1 MFLARRECASPW
13 SGPGCSFL
21 LVQAAYETE
30 DNGGGGGP
38 AIWVSLGGRNNI
50 GNSRII
56 KAMESGPGT
65 GSGVLIS
72 QESIN
77 RKGGR
82 AE

>member
-30 DNGGGGGP
+30 DNGGDDP
-38 AIWVSLGGRNNI
+38 VIWVSLAKRNNI

-56 KAMESGPGT
+56 TTMKSGPGT
-65 GSGVLIS
+65 GSGVFDLT
-72 QESIN
+72 
-77 RKGGR
+77 RKKL
-82 AE
+82 